1 MANAIRN
8 LLWGKK
14 YYINGFHSKFI
25 FRLTI
30 LVAASQARV
39 LERQLVQQTATQLNY
54 ANSKGQ
60 FTEPALWLGWS
71 QKQWG
76 WLTSEMSGA
85 QLQDFEESKTILERY
100 DKLYSLLEY
109 TTHMNE
115 NMIVLE
121 RKIMTNNSTIPM
133 NFYRACSA
141 NSQANLFP

>member
-1 MANAIRN
+1 M
-8 LLWGKK
+8 
-14 YYINGFHSKFI
+14 
-25 FRLTI
+25 
-30 LVAASQARV
+30 
-39 LERQLVQQTATQLNY
+39 
-54 ANSKGQ
+54 
-60 FTEPALWLGWS
+60 WLGWS

-109 TTHMNE
+109 TTHLND

-121 RKIMTNNSTIPM
+121 RKIMTNNSTITM